1 MFKHKWD
8 QTQNV
13 TSNAGTLGSILM
25 HENLWTLCLE
35 KLMLKKFRK
44 WGNLILLYVLVSA
57 DYAIVI
63 LVSVDMKKCLSTA
76 HYN

>member
-1 MFKHKWD
+1 M
-8 QTQNV
+8 
-13 TSNAGTLGSILM
+13 GTLGSILM
-25 HENLWTLCLE
+25 HGNLWTLCLE
-35 KLMLKKFRK
+35 KLMLKKLRK
-44 WGNLILLYVLVSA
+44 WGNLILFYALVSA